1 MSAETT
7 AATPAMQPVIFKRK
21 RRFWPTKLE
30 RKQLALASIFIG
42 PWLIGLV
49 GFIIYPIAFTVYL
62 SFTKFGGIKD
72 PVWIGLANYERF
84 FSDPNFSK
92 ALYVTLYYT
101 LLAVPL
107 GLVIAIILA
116 TAMNTDLPEIP
127 IYRVIIF
134 LPSVLPL
141 FAISFIFKVMLDPNK
156 GIVNEML
163 RNIGLNPPN
172 WFGNPDYARIGLV
185 ILAQFSAGQ
194 VALVFLAGMKG
205 IPSHLYEAAMIDG
218 AGMFN
223 RFFKIT
229 LPLLTPIILYDLILG
244 ISLGLQVFTQ
254 AYIITDGGPAK
265 STTFLVFYLY
275 QNAFKFSLMG
285 FASAIGVFLFVLT
298 FALAALIFTTSKK
311 WVHYDLT

>member
-1 MSAETT
+1 MSAD
-7 AATPAMQPVIFKRK
+7 TPAAAPAMHPLAVRRK
-21 RRFWPTKLE
+21 RRFWPTRLE

-42 PWLIGLV
+42 PWLIGLF
-49 GFIIYPIAFTVYL
+49 GFVLYPMAFTVYL

-84 FSDPNFSK
+84 WTDPNFGK

-101 LLAVPL
+101 LLAVPI
-107 GLVIAIILA
+107 GLVVAIVLA
-116 TAMNTDLPEIP
+116 LAMNTDLPEIP
-127 IYRVIIF
+127 VYRVILF

-194 VALVFLAGMKG
+194 VALVFLAGLKG
-205 IPSHLYEAAMIDG
+205 IPAHLYEAAMMDG

-229 LPLLTPIILYDLILG
+229 LPLLTPVILYDLILG

-275 QNAFKFSLMG
+275 QNAFKFSQMG

-298 FALAALIFTTSKK
+298 FGLAALIFTTSKR
-311 WVHYDLT
+311 WVHYELN

>member
-1 MSAETT
+1 MHPLALR
-7 AATPAMQPVIFKRK
+7 RK
-21 RRFWPTKLE
+21 RRFWPTRLE

-42 PWLIGLV
+42 PWLIGLF
-49 GFIIYPIAFTVYL
+49 GFVLYPMAFTVYL

-84 FSDPNFSK
+84 WTDPNFGK

-101 LLAVPL
+101 LLAVPI
-107 GLVIAIILA
+107 GLVVAIVLA
-116 TAMNTDLPEIP
+116 LAMNTDLPEIP
-127 IYRVIIF
+127 VYRVILF

-194 VALVFLAGMKG
+194 VALVFLAGLKG
-205 IPSHLYEAAMIDG
+205 IPAHLYEAAMMDG

-229 LPLLTPIILYDLILG
+229 LPLLTPVILYDLILG

-275 QNAFKFSLMG
+275 QNAFKFSQMG

-298 FALAALIFTTSKK
+298 FGLAALIFTTSKR
-311 WVHYDLT
+311 WVHYELN